1 MYRKLRNSVN
11 REIKS
16 SKSKYCCELIEQSK
30 GDSTKI
36 WKAINEVSC
45 NSKCSTPQCI
55 VSNGVHHT
63 DPKAIATALN
73 SFFVS
78 VGKTLADK
86 FSCFC
91 SNFSKPKEVQVGSF
105 G

>member
-1 MYRKLRNSVN
+1 MYGKLRNSIN

-16 SKSKYCCELIEQSK
+16 SKSKYCCELIEESK
-30 GDSTKI
+30 SDSTKI

-91 SNFSKPKEVQVGSF
+91 SNVSKPKEVQVGSS